1 MNVVD
6 SSGWLEFFGK
16 GTNYAFFLEPI
27 LATEELLVPTVCLY
41 EVFKV
46 VAAQRDEDSAQ
57 AALAQMLEGLAVDID
72 TRLAI
77 SAARIAVEAKLPM
90 ADSLIWATAQAY
102 SATLWTQDRH
112 FKDLPDVKYI
122 EKR

>member
-16 GTNYAFFLEPI
+16 GTNYAFFREPI
-27 LATEELLVPTVCLY
+27 LATEELLVPTICLY

-46 VAAQRDEDSAQ
+46 VAVQRDEDSAQ
-57 AALAQMLEGLAVDID
+57 SAVAQMLEGQAVDID

-77 SAARIAVEAKLPM
+77 SAARIAVETKLPM
-90 ADSLIWATAQAY
+90 ADSVIWATAQAY
-102 SATLWTQDRH
+102 SATLWTQDKH
-112 FKDLPDVKYI
+112 FKDLPGVRYI
-122 EKR
+122 DKA